1 MPNSQLLKLN
11 WGYRSMVVHE
21 AIIENK
27 MKLDEAKE
35 KFVQEWGTLG
45 SKWGINRTMAQVHAL
60 LLASPEALSAD
71 EVMEQLN
78 ISRGNANMNLRALID
93 WRLIKKVHK
102 SGERRE
108 FFFAEKDIW
117 KVARQ
122 VMKERKRRELEP
134 MRAILSEMG
143 QTLEMDSPEAEEFQ
157 KIITDLEEFTDL
169 ADRAL
174 ELMIKSEKAWMFNN
188 LLKLL
193 AKKDG

>member
-21 AIIENK
+21 EIIDNK

-143 QTLEMDSPEAEEFQ
+143 QTLELDSPEAEEFQ